1 VTSPHARGQAPVTP
15 HQYRSDGIKDT
26 NGHTRCVHCR
36 TPYSNRIH
44 EPGQS
49 DGQDE
54 HRRRAGES
62 EAP

>member
-36 TPYSNRIH
+36 TPYTNRIH
-44 EPGQS
+44 EPGAQS

-54 HRRRAGES
+54 HRRRAGE
-62 EAP
+62 ED